1 MGCGITVVDEFLCVG
16 CGACTTRCKF
26 DAIKLDRRYNEEGVD
41 FPELKPII
49 IKHAL
54 KRKVKIA
61 TKKIKTKF
69 THRG

>member
-26 DAIKLDRRYNEEGVD
+26 DAINLDRRYDEEGVD
-41 FPELKPII
+41 FPDLKPII

-61 TKKIKTKF
+61 TKNIKTKF
-69 THRG
+69 TKRG